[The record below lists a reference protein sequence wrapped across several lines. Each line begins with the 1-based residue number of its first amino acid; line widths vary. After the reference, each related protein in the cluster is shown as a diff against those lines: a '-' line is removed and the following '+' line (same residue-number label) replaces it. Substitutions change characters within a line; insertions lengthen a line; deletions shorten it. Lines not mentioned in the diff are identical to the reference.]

1 MARSS
6 RYPSRRRSFGQ
17 VLREMSAFYASS
29 GDVHQ
34 TLRRLVERLR
44 KEGIP
49 HAVIGGMALAAHGL
63 VRATEGVDVL
73 LTREGLDA
81 FRARCVGRGYV
92 PAFQG
97 ATKAF
102 RDAET
107 GVRVEFITSGEYP
120 GDGRPKAVSFPE
132 PEATAVEM
140 GGIPAIA
147 LEKLI
152 ELKLASGM
160 SAPGRLRDLADVQDL
175 IRALA
180 LPESLAER
188 LDASVQEKYRE
199 LRQAVQ
205 DDAEA

>member
-1 MARSS
+1 
-6 RYPSRRRSFGQ
+6 
-17 VLREMSAFYASS
+17 MSAFYASS
-29 GDVHQ
+29 GDLHQ

-73 LTREGLDA
+73 LTHEGLDA

-92 PAFQG
+92 PAFPG
-97 ATKAF
+97 AAKVF
-102 RDAET
+102 RDTET

-120 GDGRPKAVSFPE
+120 GDGRSTAVSFPE
-132 PEATAVEM
+132 PEASAVEI
-140 GGIPAIA
+140 GGIPAIT
-147 LEKLI
+147 LEKLV

-180 LPESLAER
+180 LPESFSER
-188 LDASVQEKYRE
+188 LDASVQERYRE
-199 LRQAVQ
+199 LWQAVQ
-205 DDAEA
+205 DDAEP